1 MDASASFRQRL
12 RARQVL
18 FGTFFKTPSHQLVE
32 VLGGAGLDFIVIDA
46 EHAPFDRAA
55 LDACLLAAR
64 AGRLPALV
72 RVPADAHAL
81 NAQALNALD
90 LGATGI
96 VAPHARRAAD
106 VQAVAAAVRYR
117 GGARGF
123 SNSPRAGDYG
133 RIGMR
138 EHIDRADRDSVA
150 ICQIEDREAIE
161 DIEAIAALD
170 GADCLFIGRADLA
183 VSYGVDD
190 VAHPLVRAAVE
201 AVCAAARRHGRA
213 VGIHIG
219 HADEARDWHALGV
232 SLFVVGSD
240 QSLLRAAA
248 AGLRR
253 PLQTY
258 QTNDSKETS

>member
-12 RARQVL
+12 RARQAL
-18 FGTFFKTPSHQLVE
+18 FGTFFKTPAHQLVE

-55 LDACLLAAR
+55 LDACLLAAHASR
-64 AGRLPALV
+64 IPALV
-72 RVPADAHAL
+72 RVPGTVHV
-81 NAQALNALD
+81 LNALD

-133 RIGMR
+133 RAGMR
-138 EHIDRADRDSVA
+138 EHIERADRDSVA

-170 GADCLFIGRADLA
+170 EADCLFIGRADLA

-219 HADEARDWHALGV
+219 HADEAHDWHALGV

-253 PLQTY
+253 PLQTH
-258 QTNDSKETS
+258 QTIDSKETP